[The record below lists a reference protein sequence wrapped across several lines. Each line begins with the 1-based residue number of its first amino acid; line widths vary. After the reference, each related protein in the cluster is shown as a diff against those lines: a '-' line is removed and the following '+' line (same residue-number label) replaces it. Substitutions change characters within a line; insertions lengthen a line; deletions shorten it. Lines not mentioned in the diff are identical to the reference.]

1 MVIRT
6 RHPAQGLGAC
16 CHVAPFPFRPWTR
29 SVPGPS
35 YDEAQAYVT
44 ASLGSHTTR
53 LPSTSVT
60 PFGTQSVHGPNV
72 EVRTAVGKVEAFVPR
87 LGDDLCENELHLRI
101 PCNATDVDEGVP
113 LFQ

>member
-1 MVIRT
+1 VVT
-6 RHPAQGLGAC
+6 
-16 CHVAPFPFRPWTR
+16 VAAIWP
-29 SVPGPS
+29 
-35 YDEAQAYVT
+35 
-44 ASLGSHTTR
+44 
-53 LPSTSVT
+53 PSTSVT